1 MGWRCFPPRGSC
13 MPAKALADF
22 DVPGESWFYAPTRK
36 GARKANLFEF
46 AVITQ
51 SPRRIVAKDRVG
63 PVEVSTIFLG
73 MDDSFGSGDPV
84 LWETM
89 IFHSGSTTT
98 CDEKVFLDMGC
109 ELYEVT
115 YLGQEQWHYTSRKE
129 ATSHHAALVDML
141 RSGPTLR
148 R

>member
-1 MGWRCFPPRGSC
+1 MPP
-13 MPAKALADF
+13 KALAD
-22 DVPGESWFYAPTRK
+22 VGLPGEVSYYVPTRK
-36 GARKANLFEF
+36 GVRLASLFEF
-46 AVITQ
+46 GVVIL
-51 SPRRIVAKDRVG
+51 SPRKIVAKDRVG

-73 MDDSFGSGDPV
+73 MDHSFGSGDPV